1 MNKPKINVL
10 ERATTHY
17 KSAISGNLKSIT
29 VPEWDCDIYFRQTT
43 NLRSEAEVVELTRQG
58 KSVEALVMSLIN
70 KACDEEGNRLFT
82 KYDKDTLMN
91 EVDPNVLLR
100 ITSEINNGPM
110 PSVEEI
116 EKN

>member
-10 ERATTHY
+10 EKATSHY
-17 KSAISGNLKSIT
+17 RSAISGNLQKVS
-29 VPEWDCDIYFRQTT
+29 VPEWDCDIYFRSTT

-58 KSVEALVMSLIN
+58 KTVEALVASLIN
-70 KACDEEGNRLFT
+70 KAVDEDGNKLFS
-82 KYDKDTLMN
+82 KHDKDTLMN

-100 ITSEINNGPM
+100 VTSEINSGPL
-110 PSVEEI
+110 PSLEEV